1 VVSNGLK
8 HMLEAECPARL
19 QGLWRAFRG
28 DLQWDNSCKVVLGL
42 ESRCTVQ
49 TACCR
54 SYTHL
59 MQQAW
64 PSVCCLLMLLCRGSA
79 SG

>member
-1 VVSNGLK
+1 MVSKRVK

-49 TACCR
+49 TAYLR
-54 SYTHL
+54 FIVPL
-59 MQQAW
+59 KQQA
-64 PSVCCLLMLLCRGSA
+64 
-79 SG
+79 